1 MKKKQETMS
10 VYETPK
16 RKPMKVAKLQVT
28 VAPEIASTICCGND
42 LGATRN
48 PQLSLKTDLNQ
59 TYTYLL

>member
-28 VAPEIASTICCGND
+28 VAPEIASTICCRND

-48 PQLSLKTDLNQ
+48 P
-59 TYTYLL
+59 